1 MTEAGKGGHG
11 CGGRRGRTALRPTG
25 NGGRG
30 AGPGE
35 GCVRPEWPL
44 EGPTLPTSQGKES
57 QKLRLGET
65 VHVLM

>member
-1 MTEAGKGGHG
+1 MAEAGKGGHG
-11 CGGRRGRTALRPTG
+11 VAAAEAGLRSDPPGTEAVG
-25 NGGRG
+25 L
-30 AGPGE
+30 GPGE